1 MAYISFQPSDFFNT
15 VLYTGDGN
23 NGRTVT
29 GLGFQPDWTWIK
41 SRNRSDVDHILND
54 STRGAG
60 KNIYSNATYPED
72 TSTNKIVSFDSDGL
86 TLNSHVSV
94 NGSAD
99 TYVAWNWKVNGG
111 TTSSNTDGSI
121 TSTVQANTTS
131 GFSVV
136 TYTGTTGGL
145 TVGHG
150 LGTTPKVVLYKRR
163 DSADNWIY
171 WTTQIDGS
179 YDYLVLNSTN
189 AKTDS
194 TAQIFTSSTFIDTG
208 GVAGTFVAY
217 CFAEIK
223 GYSKFGSYT
232 GNGSTNG
239 TFVYTGFR
247 PAFVM
252 VKRTDAANNWD
263 ITTGAVSS
271 NQINQRLR
279 ANLINAEENTGYV
292 DFLSNGF
299 KMRNT
304 NSSQNASGGT
314 YLYMAFAEFPLVGS
328 NGLAGTAR

>member
-1 MAYISFQPSDFFNT
+1 MAYISFQPRDFFNT
-15 VLYTGDGN
+15 VLYTGN
-23 NGRTVT
+23 NNT
-29 GLGFQPDWTWIK
+29 GQSITGVGFQPDFLWLK
-41 SRNRSDVDHILND
+41 DRSDVFNHYLNN
-54 STRGAG
+54 SSLGTSNYLNSNNTGAETTTLT
-60 KNIYSNATYPED
+60 NAI
-72 TSTNKIVSFDSDGL
+72 TSYDSDGFTTGTSDAVNYL
-86 TLNSHVSV
+86 TDL
-94 NGSAD
+94 
-99 TYVAWNWKVNGG
+99 YVVWNWKANGG

-131 GFSVV
+131 GFSIVL
-136 TYTGTTGGL
+136 YTGTTGGL